1 MARLKRFGV
10 SIPADLVDTF
20 DRLIEGKGYR
30 TRSEAIRDLMRDA
43 LVESEWESNA
53 GEVVG
58 TVTIVYNHEVREISR
73 VLTQLQHQYLD
84 AIVCTTHV
92 HYGCSTTAWR
102 CWWCAAL
109 PLRCKPSRTNSSARE
124 VSNMANWYVRPPAGR
139 SCKRVRDTHN
149 HLPKQPE
156 TDWTGVHHVHR

>member
-10 SIPADLVDTF
+10 SIPADLVDAF

-30 TRSEAIRDLMRDA
+30 TRSEAIRDLMRDV

-58 TVTIVYNHEVREISR
+58 TVTIVYNHEVREIAR
-73 VLTQLQHQYLD
+73 VLTHVQHHYLD

-92 HYGCSTTAWR
+92 HLDEHNCMEVLVVRGSAAEVQAIADKLISTRGVKHGKLVCT
-102 CWWCAAL
+102 
-109 PLRCKPSRTNSSARE
+109 T
-124 VSNMANWYVRPPAGR
+124 
-139 SCKRVRDTHN
+139 
-149 HLPKQPE
+149 
-156 TDWTGVHHVHR
+156 TGKSLV

>member
-10 SIPADLVDTF
+10 SIPADLVDAF

-30 TRSEAIRDLMRDA
+30 TRSEAIRDLMRDV

-58 TVTIVYNHEVREISR
+58 TVTLVYNHEVREIAR

-92 HYGCSTTAWR
+92 HMDEHNCMEVLVVRGSAAEVQAIADKLISTRGVKHGKLVCT
-102 CWWCAAL
+102 
-109 PLRCKPSRTNSSARE
+109 TT
-124 VSNMANWYVRPPAGR
+124 GR
-139 SCKRVRDTHN
+139 SLV
-149 HLPKQPE
+149 
-156 TDWTGVHHVHR
+156 

>member
-1 MARLKRFGV
+1 MAMLKRFGV
-10 SIPADLVDTF
+10 SIPADLVDAF

-58 TVTIVYNHEVREISR
+58 TVTIVYNHEVREIAR

-92 HYGCSTTAWR
+92 HMDEHNCMEVLVVRGSAAQVQAIADKLISTRGVKHGKLVCT
-102 CWWCAAL
+102 
-109 PLRCKPSRTNSSARE
+109 T
-124 VSNMANWYVRPPAGR
+124 
-139 SCKRVRDTHN
+139 
-149 HLPKQPE
+149 
-156 TDWTGVHHVHR
+156 TGKSLV

>member
-20 DRLIEGKGYR
+20 DRLVEGKGYR

-92 HYGCSTTAWR
+92 HMDEHNCMEVLVVRGAAAEVQAIADKLISTRGVKHGKLVCT
-102 CWWCAAL
+102 
-109 PLRCKPSRTNSSARE
+109 T
-124 VSNMANWYVRPPAGR
+124 
-139 SCKRVRDTHN
+139 
-149 HLPKQPE
+149 
-156 TDWTGVHHVHR
+156 TGKSLV